1 MNEKE
6 KTGQEVRLSI
16 DSETLSR
23 LLPEK
28 NQDAFLR
35 ELFLK
40 QLGKDFYVKDV
51 VHFLEVVKKAF
62 CSNGILFKSPGSF
75 VLFVMDLY
83 FDIAE
88 SGLFYHEACK
98 WMLEKISHGLLYET
112 RDEVFDFFCVV
123 HSPKKYTFLCDTSTK
138 WREKSRFFE
147 IQNERFE
154 KEIKDKIE
162 ALLAERL
169 LLKEDSKFIF
179 ELMQFS
185 SVPDEILE
193 RLAHTR
199 IKTGGAYII
208 RIDAERVKFLEEFNY
223 DYRSQAGKELAVRKL
238 REIKE
243 WDEAVNKLRDS
254 LEKERASIDEFVKG
268 VVKKEAAVWKG
279 PIQEIKIAYD
289 KRPDPRLLLEDEERD
304 ILVSVLIDPE
314 FRSSSFHAHIRDE
327 LQKIISKWITDN
339 LRKHAG
345 RDLIA
350 SVLVLECEGQIVA
363 WDRVG

>member
-62 CSNGILFKSPGSF
+62 CFNGILFKSPGSF
-75 VLFVMDLY
+75 ALFVMDLY

-98 WMLEKISHGLLYET
+98 WMLEEISHGLLYET

-208 RIDAERVKFLEEFNY
+208 RIDAERIKFLEEFNY

-254 LEKERASIDEFVKG
+254 LEKERASIDEFVEGIVEKETLEKG
-268 VVKKEAAVWKG
+268 AIKS
-279 PIQEIKIAYD
+279 IQIAYD
-289 KRPDPRLLLEDEERD
+289 KKPDPRLLLGNEKRD
-304 ILVSVLIDPE
+304 ILITLLIEPGIK
-314 FRSSSFHAHIRDE
+314 SSSFFANMRDE
-327 LQKIISKWITDN
+327 MQKVISEWITDN

-345 RDLIA
+345 RDLIT